1 MSSGAVEGREELS
14 SEHQLCEKPRF
25 HSNMG
30 GHILG
35 AQIARRNTHG
45 PGRGHAFVWAMR
57 SAPQWAVPQRRS
69 CRSRRRLL
77 LLPQLTAA
85 AAKNSV
91 R

>member
-30 GHILG
+30 GLIQG
-35 AQIARRNTHG
+35 AQIARGNAHG
-45 PGRGHAFVWAMR
+45 PGQGHAFVWAMQ
-57 SAPQWAVPQRRS
+57 SAPQCAMPQRRS
-69 CRSRRRLL
+69 RLL
-77 LLPQLTAA
+77 LLPPLTAKV
-85 AAKNSV
+85 AKNSV